1 MTNRILISLVV
12 VLLLGLA
19 VESAYLFKLKTEA
32 KENGNIR
39 ISSSSSNSSPF
50 NNRSFYDDIWGD
62 SFFERPFE
70 FGSVWSHDPFNWKEI
85 ENLHKDID
93 RIIQRNFHRSFGQ
106 FRLAP
111 DFHKP
116 NLDIKDEGNE
126 YVVKL
131 DMPGFDKNEIKVE
144 LKDNFLTVSGERKK
158 DITEE
163 KDGRFYRS
171 ERNFGTFKR
180 TIPVPGNLKPDEV
193 IADYKNGVLTIK
205 IPKEIP
211 ATSEEDKGVT
221 IDIL

>member
-1 MTNRILISLVV
+1 MKNKILIGLVV

-19 VESAYLFKLKTEA
+19 VETSYLFKLKTEA

-39 ISSSSSNSSPF
+39 ISSSNSSP
-50 NNRSFYDDIWGD
+50 NNRSFYEDIWGD
-62 SFFERPFE
+62 NFFERPFR
-70 FGSVWSHDPFNWKEI
+70 FGSVWSQDPFNFFKDF

-93 RIIQRNFHRSFGQ
+93 KIIQRNFNRSFGQ
-106 FRLAP
+106 FRFSP

-116 NLDIKDEGNE
+116 NLDIKDDGNK

-131 DMPGFDKNEIKVE
+131 DMPGFDNNEIKVE
-144 LKDNFLTVSGERKK
+144 LRDNFLTVSGERKK
-158 DITEE
+158 DIIEE

-171 ERNFGTFKR
+171 ERNFGAFKR
-180 TIPVPGNLKPDEV
+180 TIPIPGNLNPDEV

-211 ATSEEDKGVT
+211 VTSEEDKRIT
-221 IDIL
+221 IDVL